1 MADDKDNEKT
11 IAEDLVVTKYKAA
24 GEIVNSKSNQKCI
37 LTKKKNRPRG

>member
-24 GEIVNSKSNQKCI
+24 GEIVNSKSSAKNCFS
-37 LTKKKNRPRG
+37 KKKQPRG